1 MELELDFLCFV
12 FNPFGSKNFDA
23 VSCLKYLLEAG
34 AVSNL
39 TYLNPSLW
47 APLAAQ
53 WCQESACQRRRRRFH
68 SWVWKILWRGGHG
81 HPLQYSWLG
90 TEEPGGATVHGVMK
104 SWTRLNNNNNPIL
117 LMVHR
122 KIYWDWNFVPKI
134 VT

>member
-47 APLAAQ
+47 ASLAAQ
-53 WCQESACQRRRRRFH
+53 WCQNLPASAGDAGSIPGSGRSSGGEGMATHSSILGWGQR
-68 SWVWKILWRGGHG
+68 SLEG
-81 HPLQYSWLG
+81 LQSMG
-90 TEEPGGATVHGVMK
+90 
-104 SWTRLNNNNNPIL
+104 S
-117 LMVHR
+117 
-122 KIYWDWNFVPKI
+122 
-134 VT
+134 